1 MSVILPIDRLLV
13 RLMIY
18 WIIILQTFL
27 SVLFIT
33 GIITAEG
40 ESVCEAY
47 FIFYN
52 SHSLSVVLAMRTW
65 AVWAQDKFVGYF
77 LIVWVLLTTIPNF
90 TLLGLLA
97 KGLSCEPISIR
108 IV

>member
-77 LIVWVLLTTIPNF
+77 LIAWLLLTTIPDF
-90 TLLGLLA
+90 TLLGSLA
-97 KGLSCEPISIR
+97 KGLSCELVSVH